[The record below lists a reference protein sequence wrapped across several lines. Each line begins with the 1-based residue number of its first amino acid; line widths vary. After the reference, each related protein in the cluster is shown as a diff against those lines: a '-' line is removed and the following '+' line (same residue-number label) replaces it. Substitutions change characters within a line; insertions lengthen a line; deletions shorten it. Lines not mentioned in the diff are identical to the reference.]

1 MLLNI
6 LLAAAVSIGAA
17 SALEEPVDF
26 NKIKTHADFKLLLPG
41 GKLARDWRVEV
52 RSPYPLRFNE
62 PIRNV
67 RLHYFDP
74 KGEYVL
80 GIEQHKAKGYVYKK
94 EIEIIDLRNHTS
106 RTRIVQEHFEQSTL
120 GEVVQIGKAKGYFV
134 AWVDRKP
141 IPGGI
146 LHWIQGDTYVEMES
160 MTITKKKMI
169 EVARSMR

>member
-6 LLAAAVSIGAA
+6 LLAVAVSIGAA

-26 NKIKTHADFKLLLPG
+26 NKIKTHADFTLLYPS

-52 RSPYPLRFNE
+52 KSPYPLRFNE
-62 PIRNV
+62 PIGKV
-67 RLHYFDP
+67 RLHYFDC

-80 GIEQHKAKGYVYKK
+80 GIEQHKAKGYVYRK
-94 EIEIIDLRNHTS
+94 EIEMIDVRNHTS
-106 RTRIVQEHFEQSTL
+106 RTRIVYELFEQSTL

-134 AWVDRKP
+134 AWVDRNP

-160 MTITKKKMI
+160 MTITKEQMI